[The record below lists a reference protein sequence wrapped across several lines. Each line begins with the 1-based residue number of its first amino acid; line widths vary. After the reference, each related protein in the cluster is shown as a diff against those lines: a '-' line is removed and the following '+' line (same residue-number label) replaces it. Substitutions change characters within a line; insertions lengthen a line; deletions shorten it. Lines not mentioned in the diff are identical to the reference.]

1 MTRDGAG
8 HDQPGRGQG
17 REHGHAHGHTH
28 AVAGAGRGRLAVAL
42 ALALTAL
49 AVELLGAALTGSL
62 ALLAD
67 AGHVLT
73 DAVGLTLA
81 LVAATVAARPAGQ
94 RTTFG
99 WRRAE
104 VLGAS
109 ANGALLLGVALFVLV
124 EAVRRLREP
133 AEVTAGPLLAAALV
147 GLVANAVSLVVL
159 GGGGE
164 GASTINVRGARLEVL
179 GDLLGSVAVVAAAV
193 VIATTGWAYADP
205 AASLVIAAMIAPRA
219 WWLLRDALDVLL
231 EAVPRSIDLE
241 EVRAHV
247 RSVTG
252 VVDVHDVHAW
262 SITEGLPVLTAHVVV
277 EDEVLAR
284 AGSPAILDAL
294 QGCLAEHFDVEHST
308 VQIEPRSHRDHEREV
323 HR

>member
-1 MTRDGAG
+1 MTEDA
-8 HDQPGRGQG
+8 GRGG
-17 REHGHAHGHTH
+17 HGHAHGHTH
-28 AVAGAGRGRLAVAL
+28 AVAGAGRSRLAIALGL
-42 ALALTAL
+42 ALLAL
-49 AVELLGAALTGSL
+49 AVELVGAALTGSL

-81 LVAATVAARPAGQ
+81 LVAATVAARPAGE

-109 ANGALLLGVALFVLV
+109 ANGALLLGVALFVVV

-133 AEVTAGPLLAAALV
+133 AEITAGPLLAAALV
-147 GLVANAVSLVVL
+147 GLVANAVSLAVL
-159 GGGGE
+159 SGGGD
-164 GASTINVRGARLEVL
+164 GASTINLRGARLEVL
-179 GDLLGSVAVVAAAV
+179 GDLLGSVAVVVAAV
-193 VIATTGWAYADP
+193 VIATTGWVWADP
-205 AASLVIAAMIAPRA
+205 VASLVIAAMIAPRA

-247 RSVTG
+247 RSVAG

-284 AGSPAILDAL
+284 AGSAALLDAL